1 MPNWYASREAIK
13 RAGNIWGAS
22 QHPQIDRIAEAVARQ
37 IDRATRRR
45 FIPITQ
51 TRYYRWS
58 QPNGRSSVL
67 LLDADLLAVTT
78 LQTKAQNTAP
88 TTIAATDYFL
98 EPANFQPPY
107 DRIEIDLSSSAAF
120 EAGDTSQRSI
130 SVAGRWGYSE
140 DTATAGTVAS
150 GLASSATATSM
161 VGSNGSLVDVGDT
174 LLIESEQLFVSERA
188 NAQGATQLL
197 NGALTASQAEVA
209 VTVDTGTLFF
219 AGEMILVDSERMFI
233 ESISGN
239 VLTVIRAY
247 DGSVLAAHDNDTAVH
262 AFRTYTVVRG
272 VNGTTAATHADTTA
286 ATKYVPPQDIRRL
299 AIAEALAG
307 YQQERSGYGRT
318 IGTGEAQVEFTGKAL
333 DALRLSVRDNYQRLR
348 IATV

>member
-1 MPNWYASREAIK
+1 MPNWLATREQVK
-13 RAGNIWGAS
+13 RAGSITGVSLNAIVDRIIEAVS
-22 QHPQIDRIAEAVARQ
+22 RDIDRR
-37 IDRATRRR
+37 TRRR
-45 FIPITQ
+45 FIPITE
-51 TRYYRWS
+51 TRLYRWP
-58 QPNGRSSVL
+58 QRNGRSSVL

-78 LQTKAQNTAP
+78 LQTKAQDASP
-88 TTIAATDYFL
+88 TTISSDDYFL
-98 EPANFQPPY
+98 EPDNFAPPY

-120 EAGDTSQRSI
+120 ESGNTSQRSI

-140 DTATAGTVAS
+140 DTAAAGTVAS

-161 VGSNGSLVDVGDT
+161 VGSDGSKVDVGDT

-188 NAQGATQLL
+188 NAQVATQLL

-286 ATKYVPPQDIRRL
+286 VTKYVPPQDIRRL

-333 DALRLSVRDNYQRLR
+333 DALRKYVVDHYQRLR
-348 IATV
+348 IATI